1 MYVVSY
7 MSTDQPLRHAYCESL
22 DTKEILNA
30 WSTDSFGM
38 EYDEFIDKLFE
49 EGNDIEADDFNVYSL
64 EENDNYI
71 SILLHLDQ
79 PVEIIVVK
87 AAIPPEDIGKFCQR

>member
-1 MYVVSY
+1 MTYK
-7 MSTDQPLRHAYCESL
+7 STDQPLRHTYCESL
-22 DTKEILNA
+22 NTKDVLNV

-49 EGNDIEADDFNVYSL
+49 EGNDIEADDFNVYSV

-87 AAIPPEDIGKFCQR
+87 AEISP